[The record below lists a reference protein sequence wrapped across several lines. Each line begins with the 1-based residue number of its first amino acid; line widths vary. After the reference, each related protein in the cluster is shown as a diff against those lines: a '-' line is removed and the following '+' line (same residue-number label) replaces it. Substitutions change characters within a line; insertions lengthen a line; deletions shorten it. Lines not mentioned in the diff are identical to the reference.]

1 MSEILYHN
9 HTRNYHK
16 QKRVVVDNK
25 SQPSNWLAF
34 TLLAKSSSTKK
45 TNKTINRWVTDK
57 SGIIEGY
64 HKWVEMFPPGY
75 NFMFGLRRLRRF

>member
-1 MSEILYHN
+1 MAGLY
-9 HTRNYHK
+9 
-16 QKRVVVDNK
+16 VVGKEFVYR
-25 SQPSNWLAF
+25 
-34 TLLAKSSSTKK
+34 KK